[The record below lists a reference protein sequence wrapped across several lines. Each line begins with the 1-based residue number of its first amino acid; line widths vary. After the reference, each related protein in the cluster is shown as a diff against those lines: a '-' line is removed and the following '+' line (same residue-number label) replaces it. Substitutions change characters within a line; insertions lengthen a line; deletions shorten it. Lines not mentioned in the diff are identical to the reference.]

1 VSLAQAESNVV
12 IKVKDEGK
20 GFDARLIEARS
31 VNIESGR
38 GFFNMYERT
47 EYVNGQLS
55 IHSKPNEGTTVTLT
69 VPVTNNITME
79 V

>member
-1 VSLAQAESNVV
+1 MTELDLLISVTDN
-12 IKVKDEGK
+12 GN
-20 GFDARLIEARS
+20 GFDEKLVEARS

-47 EYVNGQLS
+47 EYINGNLDIKS
-55 IHSKPNEGTTVTLT
+55 TLGKGTTVILRSPVKTLAT
-69 VPVTNNITME
+69 AGE